1 MIRAAENDTVK
12 VHYSGELADG
22 TVFDRSPDERPLTF
36 IIGKQEVIP
45 GFEEAVVGMYMGEA
59 KTVVVPPEKAYGAA
73 KQELIDTVNREE
85 LPADLQLAE
94 GVQLEVTR
102 EDDSKLL
109 LMVRQV
115 TDDQVTLDANHP
127 LAGRD
132 LTFKIK
138 LLEVRKAEAGPTHLQ
153 G

>member
-45 GFEEAVVGMYMGEA
+45 GFEEAVVGMYMGEE

-73 KQELIDTVNREE
+73 KEELIDTVDRAE

-115 TDDQVTLDANHP
+115 TDEQVTLDANHP

-138 LLEVRKAEAGPTHLQ
+138 LLEVRKGEAGP
-153 G
+153 GIPKG

>member
-45 GFEEAVVGMYMGEA
+45 GFEEAVVGMYMGEE

-73 KQELIDTVNREE
+73 REELIDTVDREE

-102 EDDSKLL
+102 DDDSKLL

-115 TDDQVTLDANHP
+115 TADQVTLDANHP

-138 LLEVRKAEAGPTHLQ
+138 LLEVRKAEPRPTPLQ

>member
-1 MIRAAENDTVK
+1 MIRAAEGDTVT
-12 VHYSGELADG
+12 VHYTGELADG
-22 TVFDRSPDERPLTF
+22 TVFDRSPEERPLTF

-45 GFEEAVVGMYMGEA
+45 GFEEAVVGMYQGEV
-59 KTVVVPPEKAYGAA
+59 KTVVVPPESAYGET
-73 KQELIDTVNREE
+73 KKELIDTLDRSE

-102 EDDSKLL
+102 DDDSKLL
-109 LMVRQV
+109 LMVREV
-115 TDDQVTLDANHP
+115 TDNQVTLDANHP

-138 LLEVRKAEAGPTHLQ
+138 LAEVRKSEAISDGMQ
-153 G
+153 S